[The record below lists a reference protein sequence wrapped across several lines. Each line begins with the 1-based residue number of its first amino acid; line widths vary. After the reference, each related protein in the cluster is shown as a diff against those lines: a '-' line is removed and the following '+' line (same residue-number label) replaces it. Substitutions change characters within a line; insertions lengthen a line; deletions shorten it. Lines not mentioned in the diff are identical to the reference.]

1 MFSSF
6 DLLIYFRQLPTLA
19 APLKIDFAP
28 PQQQYIYIGLNHH
41 HLLQH
46 ILPALSQ
53 TSFPLSSCKIVAAP
67 SGWALNLIKF
77 DGSRPSC
84 VPKELIFQT
93 HVFSFDC
100 LSLLLSL
107 AWHAAWKGGGTVGTG
122 QLAKEI
128 KLLQKKSPSMKISVF
143 FGMSPFY
150 RWNTFLYLKISGF
163 LVVKSV
169 SPVYFFSGVQEYPD
183 IHNIENICWDGNIIQ
198 EPKCLWLYLPQC
210 EHAVYTGAVS
220 YFRYWKWGPDPQK
233 CAN

>member
-77 DGSRPSC
+77 DGSRPSLC
-84 VPKELIFQT
+84 PKRADTPDSRVFLWLPVSAAVSRLARCLERRRDCWNRTACQRNQTSSEEKPQYENFSLFWDVPFLQVKYTFIF
-93 HVFSFDC
+93 
-100 LSLLLSL
+100 
-107 AWHAAWKGGGTVGTG
+107 
-122 QLAKEI
+122 
-128 KLLQKKSPSMKISVF
+128 
-143 FGMSPFY
+143 
-150 RWNTFLYLKISGF
+150 
-163 LVVKSV
+163 
-169 SPVYFFSGVQEYPD
+169 
-183 IHNIENICWDGNIIQ
+183 ENIRFPHC
-198 EPKCLWLYLPQC
+198 
-210 EHAVYTGAVS
+210 
-220 YFRYWKWGPDPQK
+220 
-233 CAN
+233 